1 MALLL
6 AALIFVQQ
14 ADASTTEQERRL
26 TRPTLLQTTNP
37 ILRLT
42 TTLAIHKEADS
53 PSRALFARALL
64 LFGQAL
70 ALAVGEESSST

>member
-6 AALIFVQQ
+6 AALIFVQH

-26 TRPTLLQTTNP
+26 TRPTLLQTANP

-53 PSRALFARALL
+53 PSRALFTTALL

-70 ALAVGEESSST
+70 ALAVGEEASST

>member
-6 AALIFVQQ
+6 AALIFVQH

-26 TRPTLLQTTNP
+26 TRPTLLQTANP

-53 PSRALFARALL
+53 PSRALFARTLL
-64 LFGQAL
+64 LLREAL
-70 ALAVGEESSST
+70 ALAVGEEASST